1 MPAMKLTRV
10 CQPACVSNHLEVAFK
25 GKRVVANAN
34 AFVSGV
40 QAGLEPLILR
50 RHTGRA
56 RIRVATERLD
66 APDRKQKSTTDVHQV
81 GAECQMR
88 GDVATRRDLSRG
100 DQGDVI
106 PQPFATESGVYCDE
120 CVG

>member
-1 MPAMKLTRV
+1 MPAMKLTGM
-10 CQPACVSNHLEVAFK
+10 CQSACVSNHLEVAFK
-25 GKRVVANAN
+25 GERVVANAN

-40 QAGLEPLILR
+40 QARLEPLVLR
-50 RHTGRA
+50 CHTGRA
-56 RIRVATERLD
+56 RIGVATERLD
-66 APDRKQKSTTDVHQV
+66 APNRKQKSTTDMHHV
-81 GAECQMR
+81 GAECQVR

-106 PQPFATESGVYCDE
+106 AQPFATEGVVYRNE

>member
-1 MPAMKLTRV
+1 MKLTGV
-10 CQPACVSNHLEVAFK
+10 CQSACVSNHLEVAFK

-34 AFVSGV
+34 AFVGGV
-40 QAGLEPLILR
+40 QAGLKPLILR
-50 RHTGRA
+50 RHTCRA
-56 RIRVATERLD
+56 RIRVATECLD

-88 GDVATRRDLSRG
+88 GDLATCRNLSRS

-106 PQPFATESGVYCDE
+106 AQPFAAQGVVYSNE
-120 CVG
+120 GVG